1 MNYLLDTHVCIW
13 AIAEQ
18 DKLSARVNQL
28 LQDQDNFFFVS
39 RISFLEIAIKM
50 KIGKLPD
57 FKTSLPE
64 FIKSVYQSGYE
75 VLPVKDE
82 HMEAYGNIDFDESH
96 RDPFDRY
103 LIAATKFEGLAII
116 TKDEKFE
123 FYSKTI
129 QVIW

>member
-1 MNYLLDTHVCIW
+1 MNYLLDTHICIW

-18 DKLSARVNQL
+18 DKLSARVKQL
-28 LQDQDNFFFVS
+28 LQDPDNFFLVS

-50 KIGKLPD
+50 KVGKLPD

-75 VLPVKDE
+75 VLSVKDE
-82 HMEAYGNIDFDESH
+82 HMGAYGSIDFVESH

-103 LIAATKFEGLAII
+103 LIAATKFENLAII
-116 TKDEKFE
+116 TKDEKFQL
-123 FYSKTI
+123 YSKTI